1 LAPKKIPDNAVLV
14 TDGCYL
20 FKPVFNQHWDL
31 RVYLK
36 TDFATALERGA
47 RRDQNSLGGYD
58 EAKHRFLSRS
68 HAASKPYISEVG
80 PELIGDWVSANNE
93 HYLALQRQNA
103 SGTVKRDG
111 PRGGADTQIRII
123 GTGPRDQGA
132 GGDDPQV
139 DHHVVG
145 REYPACLHVRPAF
158 PMFGYEQQTTGI
170 GNQCDEC
177 DSHHHQRF
185 RLTTEYNASHH
196 LYEHA
201 HSQDQLQYTS
211 KMRGTYLHF
220 HAMSNR
226 IKGKPVHR
234 RIGKIVQGFSN
245 QAGGLGDQTGSHF
258 HHEQKCIDAEQPA
271 Q

>member
-1 LAPKKIPDNAVLV
+1 MLV
-14 TDGCYL
+14 IQSTQKTKQGYKQIKQGIRREL
-20 FKPVFNQHWDL
+20 F
-31 RVYLK
+31 
-36 TDFATALERGA
+36 
-47 RRDQNSLGGYD
+47 
-58 EAKHRFLSRS
+58 
-68 HAASKPYISEVG
+68 
-80 PELIGDWVSANNE
+80 ANNE
-93 HYLALQRQNA
+93 HYLTLQRQNA
-103 SGTVKRDG
+103 SGTVKYNPPRDG
-111 PRGGADTQIRII
+111 ADNQIWII

-132 GGDDPQV
+132 GGDAPQV

-145 REYPACLHVRPAF
+145 REYQACLHVRPAF

-185 RLTTEYNASHH
+185 RLTTEYKASHH

-258 HHEQKCIDAEQPA
+258 HYEQKCIDAEQPA
-271 Q
+271 QGPGFLLSRSCRKLGGLDGLWICSDGFLKRGA